1 MIGLAALGIND
12 GAVAVKLKAVNRL
25 DDTEDVGQFADAGR
39 LDQNVIGMVGVTYL
53 CKCSLEVALQR
64 AADAAAVD
72 FVDDDAGIFE
82 ESSVDADFAEFIF
95 DEDNLFIFEYV
106 FEKFLNQ
113 CCFPCSE
120 KT

>member
-1 MIGLAALGIND
+1 
-12 GAVAVKLKAVNRL
+12 
-25 DDTEDVGQFADAGR
+25 
-39 LDQNVIGMVGVTYL
+39 MVGVTYL